1 MFDLISIGDSVI
13 DTFIPL
19 EEAEVI
25 AGKNGPL
32 LALPY
37 GAKVP
42 VSESQSFVGG
52 NAANNAIGA
61 SRLGLKTA
69 IYTNVGNK
77 DDDEADDRIKN
88 KLKKEGVSTRFVVE
102 TNKLVSGHH
111 IVLSYKGER
120 TILSHH
126 PAWDYHL
133 PDLESCKWIYLTS
146 MAPNY
151 LNSAILEQI
160 ANFLER
166 TNANLAYQPGS
177 YQVKNGTKKMGRLL
191 SSAQFLIM
199 NLEEAK
205 VFLGLDS
212 VEIPVKKLL
221 QKLGDLGPRNVV
233 ITNGKKG
240 SYGFDGENFW
250 QIACFP
256 GEVVEATGAGDAYA
270 TGVLAGLFHGQ
281 NLAEAMRWGAA
292 NGAAVVEQVG
302 STSGLLTFNKM
313 QEKLKENSKIMAKE
327 L

>member
-1 MFDLISIGDSVI
+1 MTFDLISIGDSVI

-19 EEAEVI
+19 EEAEIVK
-25 AGKNGPL
+25 GKSGQL

-42 VSESQSFVGG
+42 VQQSQSFVGG
-52 NAANNAIGA
+52 NAANNAMGA
-61 SRLGLKTA
+61 ARLGLKTA

-88 KLKKEGVSTRFVVE
+88 KFKKEDVSTRFIVE

-126 PAWDYHL
+126 PAWEYNL
-133 PDLESCKWIYLTS
+133 PDLESCNWVYLTS
-146 MAPNY
+146 MAPGY
-151 LNSAILEQI
+151 LQSSILEQL

-166 TNANLAYQPGS
+166 THANLAYQPGT
-177 YQVKNGTKKMGRLL
+177 YQVKNGTKKMGGLL
-191 SSAQFLIM
+191 SGAQFLIM

-205 VFLGLDS
+205 IFLDS
-212 VEIPVKKLL
+212 DETSVKKLL
-221 QKLGDLGPRNVV
+221 QKLADLGPRNVV
-233 ITNGKKG
+233 ITDGRNG
-240 SYGFDGENFW
+240 SYGFDGEKFW
-250 QIACFP
+250 QIGLFP

-270 TGVLAGLFHGQ
+270 TGVLSALVHGKS
-281 NLAEAMRWGAA
+281 LAEAMRWGAA
-292 NGAAVVEQVG
+292 NGASVVEQVG
-302 STSGLLTFNKM
+302 STVGLLTYNQM
-313 QEKLKENSKIMAKE
+313 QEKLKENSKVMAQE